1 MCSFSLFISTALISV
16 SLFTRFS
23 TSSSLVYCYCLA
35 LQFPYILLEYPFWP
49 GFSKLPLWILINSS
63 FVLLWIFS
71 SLLHVKL
78 CAKCVGR
85 CVTPLQNH
93 LALHLT
99 KHVQI
104 SSWKASLSI
113 SWQDIKWAEEIFQ
126 LGFIHYWMLIT
137 IFLCW
142 ISVNMFC
149 STWQK

>member
-1 MCSFSLFISTALISV
+1 MFIQFIHQHSSDFCEPFHSLFYILITRLLLLPRSSISV
-16 SLFTRFS
+16 HFIGIPVLARLFKT
-23 TSSSLVYCYCLA
+23 
-35 LQFPYILLEYPFWP
+35 
-49 GFSKLPLWILINSS
+49 LWILINSS

-142 ISVNMFC
+142 ISKNKLCV
-149 STWQK
+149 KG